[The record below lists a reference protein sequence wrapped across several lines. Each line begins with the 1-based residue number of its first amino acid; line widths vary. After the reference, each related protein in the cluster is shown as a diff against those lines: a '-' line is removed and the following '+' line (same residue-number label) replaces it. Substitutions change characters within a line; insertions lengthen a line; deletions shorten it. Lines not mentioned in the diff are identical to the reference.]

1 MWSILTMP
9 TLIFLAT
16 PLLAY
21 REISQKANLVQE
33 GRRNFLNTPKCAQ
46 WPHLYT
52 TYEAIYGLKCLVFE
66 KLAKN
71 WFLHDRVAKNHNF
84 RYTIVSHI
92 SFCLIQTL
100 EFSNCINSFK
110 RYLCNEPEPSL
121 KLPWN
126 ENDLSLLLNLIILS
140 IVPMHI
146 QKTLTDLQLIG
157 SQYVDYGT
165 TSSEVNI
172 EQLSEEKTPFWVKNF
187 RASSIVPSSKLESR
201 CRVGNVITTNNYNT
215 LHREALHWFPDY
227 REKYQAELTSTRETK
242 GHIIIWTESLS
253 YLGTGHQVKHHP

>member
-1 MWSILTMP
+1 M
-9 TLIFLAT
+9 
-16 PLLAY
+16 
-21 REISQKANLVQE
+21 
-33 GRRNFLNTPKCAQ
+33 
-46 WPHLYT
+46 
-52 TYEAIYGLKCLVFE
+52 
-66 KLAKN
+66 AKN
-71 WFLHDRVAKNHNF
+71 YNF

-172 EQLSEEKTPFWVKNF
+172 EQLSEEKHL
-187 RASSIVPSSKLESR
+187 SGSKTSEH
-201 CRVGNVITTNNYNT
+201 
-215 LHREALHWFPDY
+215 HR
-227 REKYQAELTSTRETK
+227 
-242 GHIIIWTESLS
+242 
-253 YLGTGHQVKHHP
+253 

>member
-33 GRRNFLNTPKCAQ
+33 GRRDFLNTPKCAQ

-172 EQLSEEKTPFWVKNF
+172 EQLSEEKNL
-187 RASSIVPSSKLESR
+187 SGSKTSEH
-201 CRVGNVITTNNYNT
+201 
-215 LHREALHWFPDY
+215 HR
-227 REKYQAELTSTRETK
+227 
-242 GHIIIWTESLS
+242 
-253 YLGTGHQVKHHP
+253 